1 MRAQERALTVLMA
14 AVTLNLRLCSCF
26 LFKVFFRFG
35 KSRLFT
41 LNAVYGQL
49 CFLCVAKTACWT
61 AKTAGTTPKKR
72 ARFWTPKPNQKE
84 TAAAREKQSANRRQ
98 KIHPSGFL
106 KAGTVDLCAFIRNG
120 ENDNRRKGPP
130 GGRLC
135 GI

>member
-1 MRAQERALTVLMA
+1 MFFMRCKNRVLD
-14 AVTLNLRLCSCF
+14 
-26 LFKVFFRFG
+26 G
-35 KSRLFT
+35 KNRGD
-41 LNAVYGQL
+41 NAE
-49 CFLCVAKTACWT
+49 KE
-61 AKTAGTTPKKR
+61 

-98 KIHPSGFL
+98 KIHLSGFL

>member
-1 MRAQERALTVLMA
+1 MDSFVFYALQKPRVG
-14 AVTLNLRLCSCF
+14 RQ
-26 LFKVFFRFG
+26 KPR
-35 KSRLFT
+35 
-41 LNAVYGQL
+41 GQRR
-49 CFLCVAKTACWT
+49 
-61 AKTAGTTPKKR
+61 KR
-72 ARFWTPKPNQKE
+72 GRRFWTPKPNQKE